1 MEWAKNNWEVVIGL
15 ETHTQ
20 LKTNTKIF
28 SGASIKYGA
37 APNTQADEVSIALPG
52 VLPVLNKQAVECAI
66 KFGLAIDAEIPLRS
80 VFSRKNYFY
89 PDLPKGYQISQF
101 ELPVVGKGK
110 ITIQVPAVGQHAAY
124 EKVINI
130 TRAHLEEDAGKSVHG
145 VELSVNDFGS
155 SLEINDKGD
164 RLLVSAFDNQ
174 MTGIDLNRA
183 GTPLLEIV
191 TEPDMRSAAEA
202 VAYAKKLHELVQWI
216 DICDGNMQ
224 EGSFR
229 CDVNVSVR
237 PKGSEKLG
245 TRREIKNLNSFKFMQ
260 QAIEYETRWQIE
272 TLEDGGKIQQATV
285 LFNPETGETK
295 AMRSKEEA
303 NDYRYFPD
311 PDLLPLEVTEADKA
325 RVQVTMPELPQT
337 MKARFEADF
346 GLSAYDAATLT
357 ASREVADFFVATVQA
372 GAEAKPAANWIM
384 GILSAKLNAEEKTL
398 ACSPVSA
405 RLLAMLLVRVS
416 DNTISNNAAKQ
427 VFEVM
432 WLGENA
438 ADVDTIIAAKGLKQE
453 SDSGA
458 IEAIIDDVLKA
469 NPAMVEEFKAGKEK
483 AFNALVGQAMKAS
496 KGKANPAQVS
506 EILKKKLA
514 G

>member
-1 MEWAKNNWEVVIGL
+1 MEWEVVIGL

-37 APNTQADEVSIALPG
+37 EPNTQACEVSIALPG

-66 KFGLAIDAEIPLRS
+66 KFGLAVNAEIAPRS
-80 VFSRKNYFY
+80 VFARKNYFY
-89 PDLPKGYQISQF
+89 PDLPKGYQISQY
-101 ELPVVGKGK
+101 ELPVVGKGAV
-110 ITIQVPAVGQHAAY
+110 TIQVPAVGKNAAY

-145 VELSVNDFGS
+145 AVEGMS
-155 SLEINDKGD
+155 
-164 RLLVSAFDNQ
+164 
-174 MTGIDLNRA
+174 GIDLNRA

-237 PKGSEKLG
+237 SKGSEKLG

-272 TLEDGGKIQQATV
+272 TLEDGGTIHQATV
-285 LFNPETGETK
+285 LFNPDTGETR

-325 RVQVTMPELPQT
+325 RVRATMPELPEA
-337 MKARFEADF
+337 MKARFEAEY
-346 GLSAYDAATLT
+346 GLSSYDASVLT
-357 ASREVADFFVATVQA
+357 DSRAMANYFEVVVIGCGD
-372 GAEAKPAANWIM
+372 AKLAANWVI
-384 GILSAKLNAEEKTL
+384 GELSALLNRLGFVSETPIADSPVDANTL
-398 ACSPVSA
+398 AQLINRCKDGTLSVKMA
-405 RLLAMLLVRVS
+405 KEVLADIAGQS
-416 DNTISNNAAKQ
+416 
-427 VFEVM
+427 FEN
-432 WLGENA
+432 LGET
-438 ADVDTIIAAKGLKQE
+438 VDQIIARRGFVQI

-458 IEAIIDDVLKA
+458 IEAIIDEVLAA

-496 KGKANPAQVS
+496 KGKANPAQVN

-514 G
+514 N